1 MNPKEDTLATHLMLT
16 EITARMRTWLDR
28 AIHCM
33 DQLDDVQVWYRP
45 NDESNA
51 IGNLVLHLVGNL
63 KQWIIGA
70 IDNLPDMRD
79 RPAEFN
85 AESGYSKL
93 MLVNLLKE
101 TVEGACK
108 AIEAMPPSRVTEAMR
123 IQDMDVTVANAVVM
137 AVSHLGLHVGQI
149 QYIGKML
156 LSDAYVG
163 SSEPRERK
171 PK

>member
-1 MNPKEDTLATHLMLT
+1 MNPREDNIAAQLMLT
-16 EITARMRTWLDR
+16 EIVARMRLWLDH
-28 AIHCM
+28 AIHCI

-45 NDESNA
+45 NEDSNA

-70 IDNLPDMRD
+70 IDNHPDTRD

-85 AESGYSKL
+85 AESGYSKS
-93 MLVNLLKE
+93 MLINLLKE
-101 TVEGACK
+101 TVEGACRT
-108 AIEAMPPSRVTEAMR
+108 IEAMPPSRVTEAKR
-123 IQDMDVTVANAVVM
+123 IQNMDVTLANAVVM

-163 SSEPRERK
+163 SSEPRQTK
-171 PK
+171 SK